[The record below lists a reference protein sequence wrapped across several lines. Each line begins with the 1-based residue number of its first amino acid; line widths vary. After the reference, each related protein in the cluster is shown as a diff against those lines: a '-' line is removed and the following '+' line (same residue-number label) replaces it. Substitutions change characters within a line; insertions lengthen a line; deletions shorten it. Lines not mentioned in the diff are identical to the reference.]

1 MTVLGCH
8 CLGRGVPVARPPA
21 PPQHTPGFTVPP
33 PARPDPTAT
42 PRHTLTLLLPPG
54 REPLPELPPPHTLG
68 SPTPSINLVLTPCA
82 SQCPSRHLQR
92 GVNFDHFQILRAIGK
107 GSFGKVCIVQKRDT
121 EKMYAM
127 KYMNKQQCIERDE
140 VRNVFRELEILQ
152 EIEHVFLVNLWYSF
166 QDEEDMFM
174 VVDLLLGGD
183 LRYHLQQNVQFS
195 EDTVRL
201 YICEMALA
209 LDYLRGQHI
218 IHRPPPSV
226 RCQVCAAVQ
235 MPRETKWLTSSPLP
249 LPRGPSIVRGPR
261 HAHLTDFNIATI
273 VKDGE
278 RATALA
284 GTKPYMAPEIFHSFV
299 NGGTGYSFEVDWWS
313 VGVMAYE
320 LLRGW
325 RPYDI
330 HSSNAVESLV
340 QLFSTV
346 SVQYVPTWSKEMV
359 ALLRKL
365 LTVNPEHRFS
375 SLQDMQAAPAL
386 AGVLW
391 GHLSEKRVE
400 PGFVPNKGRLHCDPT
415 FELEEMILESRPLHK
430 KKKRLAKN
438 KSRDNSR
445 DSSQSENDYLQDCLD
460 AIQQDFVIFNREK
473 LKRSQDLPSEPL
485 PAPEPRDAAEP
496 VEDEERSALPMCGP
510 ICPSAGSG

>member
-1 MTVLGCH
+1 
-8 CLGRGVPVARPPA
+8 
-21 PPQHTPGFTVPP
+21 
-33 PARPDPTAT
+33 
-42 PRHTLTLLLPPG
+42 
-54 REPLPELPPPHTLG
+54 
-68 SPTPSINLVLTPCA
+68 
-82 SQCPSRHLQR
+82 
-92 GVNFDHFQILRAIGK
+92 
-107 GSFGKVCIVQKRDT
+107 VCIVQKRDT

-140 VRNVFRELEILQ
+140 VRNVRA
-152 EIEHVFLVNLWYSF
+152 HARSSHGAHRYSF

-174 VVDLLLGGD
+174 VVDLLPGGD

-201 YICEMALA
+201 YVCEMALA

-218 IHRPPPSV
+218 IHS
-226 RCQVCAAVQ
+226 
-235 MPRETKWLTSSPLP
+235 
-249 LPRGPSIVRGPR
+249 
-261 HAHLTDFNIATI
+261 
-273 VKDGE
+273 
-278 RATALA
+278 
-284 GTKPYMAPEIFHSFV
+284 
-299 NGGTGYSFEVDWWS
+299 GGTGYSFEVDWWS

-330 HSSNAVESLV
+330 HSGNAAESLV

-365 LTVNPEHRFS
+365 LTVSPRHRVS
-375 SLQDMQAAPAL
+375 SLRDVQAAPAL
-386 AGVLW
+386 ADVPW
-391 GHLSEKRVE
+391 TELSEKKVE

-438 KSRDNSR
+438 RSRDSSR
-445 DSSQSENDYLQDCLD
+445 DSSQSENDRLQDCLD
-460 AIQQDFVIFNREK
+460 AIQQDFVIFNRENE
-473 LKRSQDLPSEPL
+473 QL
-485 PAPEPRDAAEP
+485 PARPHKGLPCVSPQAEEEPGP
-496 VEDEERSALPMCGP
+496 HERAPA
-510 ICPSAGSG
+510 CP

>member
-1 MTVLGCH
+1 MFHWSKWKKRMGANSSSK
-8 CLGRGVPVARPPA
+8 RPV
-21 PPQHTPGFTVPP
+21 F
-33 PARPDPTAT
+33 D
-42 PRHTLTLLLPPG
+42 
-54 REPLPELPPPHTLG
+54 EKED
-68 SPTPSINLVLTPCA
+68 
-82 SQCPSRHLQR
+82 
-92 GVNFDHFQILRAIGK
+92 VNFDHFQILRAIGK

-166 QDEEDMFM
+166 QDEEDMFI

-183 LRYHLQQNVQFS
+183 LRYHLQQNIQFT
-195 EDTVRL
+195 EEAVKL
-201 YICEMALA
+201 YICEMTLA
-209 LDYLRGQHI
+209 LDYLQNQHI
-218 IHRPPPSV
+218 IHRDLKPDNILLDE
-226 RCQVCAAVQ
+226 Q
-235 MPRETKWLTSSPLP
+235 
-249 LPRGPSIVRGPR
+249 G

-273 VKDGE
+273 IKDGE

-299 NGGTGYSFEVDWWS
+299 NGGTGYAFQVDWWS
-313 VGVMAYE
+313 LGVTAYE
-320 LLRGW
+320 VLRGW

-330 HSSNAVESLV
+330 HSNSTVESLM

-346 SVQYVPTWSKEMV
+346 SVQYASVWSKDMV

-375 SLQDMQAAPAL
+375 GLTDMQSSPL
-386 AGVLW
+386 
-391 GHLSEKRVE
+391 LSDVNWDAVYEKKE
-400 PGFVPNKGRLHCDPT
+400 EAGFVPNKGRLHCDPT

-438 KSRDNSR
+438 KSRDNSK
-445 DSSQSENDYLQDCLD
+445 DSSQSENDYLQECLEVV
-460 AIQQDFVIFNREK
+460 QQEFMIFNREK
-473 LKRSQDLPSEPL
+473 LKKGQEESSQSECQ
-485 PAPEPRDAAEP
+485 PEAEGAAADDREA
-496 VEDEERSALPMCGP
+496 ESSTLNMCSSV
-510 ICPSAGSG
+510 CSSTS